1 MGVLLNGE
9 AAGAAHEV
17 WHVDVDEIERHVL
30 LQRWC
35 RPSGPKG
42 LAVAVGSLF
51 RFRICKQI
59 VEQTHK
65 GPVSLATSLCA
76 LSTTAALSHDVSI
89 LHWMYSGYT
98 SVLKDHNMSNVPQP
112 RNDEASSFHG
122 RVYASFSLLNNVYCV
137 PVDEVCLNGRTRI
150 PKLRHLAPI
159 C

>member
-1 MGVLLNGE
+1 MKFGTWMSTKLSDMFCCKGGVGL
-9 AAGAAHEV
+9 A
-17 WHVDVDEIERHVL
+17 D
-30 LQRWC
+30 Q
-35 RPSGPKG
+35 KG
-42 LAVAVGSLF
+42 LRSLLAASSDF
-51 RFRICKQI
+51 EYVSRSSNKPN
-59 VEQTHK
+59 K